1 MSYTPFPPL
10 FPSLSHHSP
19 HLPSSIRSVLVIR
32 TRILHP
38 LCLLLDAILILDNP
52 AAQPF
57 QQARRGL
64 RRRPRTT
71 LALANDNGTAAAPL
85 GAARLG
91 LGALGFGDAVRGPR
105 AQLAPLPRAP
115 PPLQLV
121 VDLAAA
127 PRAARPLPE
136 RRRFRA
142 APDAA
147 AAVATAARRSRVA
160 LGTRAHGGGAG
171 HCAREAGVGSAE
183 ALGFVGGE
191 VVVPR
196 RRRSRRRGRGEGV
209 GEEDAMWICGVA
221 AARAAAWD
229 EEEEERRM
237 QHGIFPCGVAVD
249 WLRLASSWQ
258 LRGNPDPASWLS
270 ASKLAGTSRV
280 CFDLTS
286 TPPPDHPSP
295 VWHHHRPSPP
305 HLAADTSET
314 VGSWL
319 T

>member
-1 MSYTPFPPL
+1 MSKFSRVVVVVVCIKYKTKDVRDIHLPGPFSFLFPFSFPSLFPGFGMTSSLRFVSRVSFLFTRAMSYTPFPPL

-196 RRRSRRRGRGEGV
+196 RRRSRRRGRGRGP
-209 GEEDAMWICGVA
+209 
-221 AARAAAWD
+221 AR
-229 EEEEERRM
+229 
-237 QHGIFPCGVAVD
+237 V
-249 WLRLASSWQ
+249 L
-258 LRGNPDPASWLS
+258 LRGSSGGGARRGRTRGGL
-270 ASKLAGTSRV
+270 
-280 CFDLTS
+280 
-286 TPPPDHPSP
+286 
-295 VWHHHRPSPP
+295 
-305 HLAADTSET
+305 
-314 VGSWL
+314 
-319 T
+319 